1 MGEWPVEPSAWQWTV
16 RLRFWATKM
25 LARFLLFTLIIF
37 MSIAVNLP
45 DSMIA
50 RVGMDANYLLAALV
64 AMVIAA
70 LSVHRSMLLL
80 LLILA
85 CAVGANVSL
94 EIADYLGVDRDILF
108 ATLVALVIVPFI
120 AGKIDF
126 Q

>member
-1 MGEWPVEPSAWQWTV
+1 
-16 RLRFWATKM
+16 
-25 LARFLLFTLIIF
+25 
-37 MSIAVNLP
+37 
-45 DSMIA
+45 
-50 RVGMDANYLLAALV
+50 MDANYLLAALV
-64 AMVIAA
+64 AMAIAA
-70 LSVHRSMLLL
+70 LSVHRSMLLV